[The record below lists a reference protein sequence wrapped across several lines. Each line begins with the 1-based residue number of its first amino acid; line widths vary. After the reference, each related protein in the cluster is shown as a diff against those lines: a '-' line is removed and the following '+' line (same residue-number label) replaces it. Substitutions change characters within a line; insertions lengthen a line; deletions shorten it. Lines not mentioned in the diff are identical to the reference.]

1 MKFRKLVNKMD
12 NDIAKSLYSRK
23 VIDNRE
29 LSMLDAIKL
38 LLGEENNKSLDMA
51 VGYFY
56 ISGMLLLK
64 DEFIDFMDKRNGKIR
79 ILMGNQT
86 DKQTV
91 ASLDKESTPEDIVN
105 GGMNYY
111 KHLIEQSDSDVSRIN
126 DIEFLTKV
134 KEWLDQGRIEVKVY
148 VGEANYFHAK
158 SYLFASS
165 QEAVKGTAIVGSSN
179 FSRNGL
185 QGNTELNVLSQDSY
199 YPLHEWYSNLWLSDD
214 ETAIFSP
221 ELIKL
226 VTNKL
231 PVVEKVMHFQPVKK
245 TYYDFASIY
254 AKPYTSLDS
263 ETAPWTTDL
272 YPHQQSG
279 VVAIKHKLD
288 TFGTAIL
295 ADGVGLGKT
304 RTTAGIIKFYLQTEN
319 VNKILIVADKK
330 LKNQWQEELA
340 ILGIYKES
348 YDYMSRENF
357 TRLSNSDIKQQK
369 YTLVI
374 IDEAHIGFKNSNT
387 RAYQKMMILKKANP
401 DLKGLLLTATPWNN
415 RREDVINIG
424 TLFLDIDAIP
434 NDRNYKQ
441 YLLRAGKTNKAI
453 NGIAA
458 DDTAFNQLWTDL
470 FLQRTRK
477 TYGGK
482 NVNFPNR
489 KFPTADI
496 SYEPRKNQIFSDN
509 FDTIVNLSFPYM
521 DPIKYVVDSKRE
533 DVGGKKVKL
542 MLLKRADSSWVAYK
556 KSLESIIER
565 LNLLNDNLNKIS
577 ASGNIKGNFE
587 AFLGDYYGLS
597 DYALN
602 INLNI
607 FDVDKLKEMED
618 EDQESINSR
627 RRQQIYLKKITNII
641 SKIKPKT
648 ATATVKKMQ
657 VATNRDLL
665 TLNTLLDK
673 LNKAYEKHDEKI
685 EEVSR
690 LVQKELAK
698 KHKVILVSQFVD
710 TVSYYYERL
719 YTKLNGENKQVGMGM
734 VTGGSSSGSNN
745 GNKINQI
752 SGVSKKDV
760 LDRFSPQSKNRMDLL
775 NTEEEID
782 LLVGTDTIS
791 TGQNLQDAVTIM
803 NIDLPY
809 NPMQLEQ
816 RIGRID
822 RPRKQNTDRDI
833 YIYTFPVYAAIDSQL
848 KMTERLGTKMKGV
861 IDDTEFDNVVLPEY
875 IEYLK
880 NAKKNDSQAVK
891 TMLDTT
897 LDKITYN
904 SGMTAEEHTDQ
915 YEKAN
920 KRMYDFR
927 VNGSVVAKNVE
938 LENISFSDGKSNSI
952 AVIKVTYRDANKEI
966 LSNEELI
973 INLDDKKVTTITDGE
988 NSLYN
993 EIEHDYEL
1001 HHKLTLSDAKEI
1013 VTREENILKEVVKNL
1028 VTKYNSQLG
1037 FLEKNVDK
1045 LQDKVAKG
1053 AANKLLDSAKDPKN
1067 RDKIFSILAKANIQ
1081 PNKLGL
1087 IIRYIETIS
1096 PDDEELYAI
1105 VKEINQSVDN
1115 FWFQLDSGN
1124 PKYKEVFN
1132 PDKLFNSDTL
1142 EFAEMLNEARK
1153 DLNTRQAD
1161 VKNTTFEVI
1170 LENIN
1175 LNKTQ

>member
-1 MKFRKLVNKMD
+1 MNKMG

-29 LSMLDAIKL
+29 LSMLDAIKFL
-38 LLGEENNKSLDMA
+38 LSEENTKSLDMA

-91 ASLDKESTPEDIVN
+91 TSLDKDSTQEDLVKN
-105 GGMNYY
+105 GLNYY
-111 KHLIEQSDSDVSRIN
+111 KHLVQQSDSDVSKID
-126 DIEFLTKV
+126 DIEFLTRV
-134 KEWLDQGRIEVKVY
+134 KEWLDQKRIEVKVY

-165 QEAVKGTAIVGSSN
+165 QEAVNGTAIVGSSN

-214 ETAIFSP
+214 ETAVFSP

-231 PVVEKVMHFQPVKK
+231 PIVERVMNFQPVKK
-245 TYYDFASIY
+245 TYYDFAGIY
-254 AKPYTSLDS
+254 AKPYTNLNI
-263 ETAPWTTDL
+263 ETTPWAVNL

-304 RTTAGIIKFYLQTEN
+304 RTTAGIIKLYLQIEN
-319 VNKILIVADKK
+319 VNKVLIVADKK
-330 LKNQWQEELA
+330 LKVQWQEELA
-340 ILGIYKES
+340 ILGIHNNS
-348 YDYMSRENF
+348 YDYTSREKF
-357 TRLSNSDIKQQK
+357 IRLSNSEIKKLK
-369 YTLVI
+369 YTLVV
-374 IDEAHIGFKNSNT
+374 IDEAHMGFKNNNT

-415 RREDVINIG
+415 KREDVINIG

-441 YLLRAGKTNKAI
+441 YLLLAGKTNKAVR
-453 NGIAA
+453 GIAG
-458 DDTAFNQLWTDL
+458 DDVAFNQLWADL

-482 NVNFPNR
+482 NVKFPNR
-489 KFPTADI
+489 KFPTVDI
-496 SYEPRKNQIFSDN
+496 RYEPRKDQIFSDN
-509 FDTIVNLSFPYM
+509 FDTIVDLSFPYM
-521 DPIKYVVDSKRE
+521 DPIKYVIDSKRE
-533 DVGGKKVKL
+533 DVGGKKLKL

-556 KSLESIIER
+556 KSLESIIDR
-565 LNLLNDNLNKIS
+565 LNLLNDNLNKMGI
-577 ASGNIKGNFE
+577 SGNIKGDFK

-597 DYALN
+597 DYAV
-602 INLNI
+602 NLNLAI
-607 FDVDKLKEMED
+607 FDVKKLQKIDDED
-618 EDQESINSR
+618 EDEEIANSR
-627 RRQQIYLKKITNII
+627 RRKQVYLENITDIINKISTRKAE
-641 SKIKPKT
+641 S
-648 ATATVKKMQ
+648 AVEKMK
-657 VATNRDLL
+657 VAANRDLS
-665 TLNTLLDK
+665 TLNALLAK

-690 LVQKELAK
+690 LVQEELSK
-698 KHKVILVSQFVD
+698 KHKVILVSQFID
-710 TVSYYYERL
+710 TVSYYYDEL
-719 YTKLNGENKQVGMGM
+719 YTRLNDKNNPVRMGM
-734 VTGGSSSGSNN
+734 VTGGANN
-745 GNKINQI
+745 GANSGNKINQI
-752 SGVSKKDV
+752 SGVSKKEV
-760 LDRFSPQSKNRMDLL
+760 LDRFSPQSKNRMDLF
-775 NTEEEID
+775 NTDEEINV
-782 LLVGTDTIS
+782 LVGTDAIS
-791 TGQNLQDAVTIM
+791 TGQNLQDAVTLM
-803 NIDLPY
+803 NLDLPY

-822 RPRKQNTDRDI
+822 RPRKQNDDRDI
-833 YIYTFPVYAAIDSQL
+833 YIYTFPVYTAIDSQL
-848 KMTERLGTKMKGV
+848 KMTERLGTKMKGA

-880 NAKKNDSQAVK
+880 NAKKKDLQAVE

-904 SGMTAEEHTDQ
+904 SGMNAEEHTDQ

-927 VNGSVVAKNVE
+927 TNGTVVSKSIK
-938 LENISFSDGKSNSI
+938 LENVSFSDGKSNSI
-952 AVIKVTYRDANKEI
+952 AVIKVTYRDVNDEFLSKE
-966 LSNEELI
+966 EFI
-973 INLDDKKVTTITDGE
+973 INLDDKKVTTVTDGE

-993 EIEHDYEL
+993 EITHDYEL
-1001 HHKLTLSDAKEI
+1001 NHKLLLSDAKEI
-1013 VTREENILKEVVKNL
+1013 VNKKKSILEEVVKNL
-1028 VTKYNSQLG
+1028 VDKYNNQLG
-1037 FLEKNVDK
+1037 SLEKNVDN
-1045 LQDKVAKG
+1045 LQDKIAKG
-1053 AANKLLDSAKDPKN
+1053 AANKLMDSAKDINN
-1067 RDKIFSILAKANIQ
+1067 RDKIISILNKANID
-1081 PNKLGL
+1081 PSKLGL
-1087 IIRYIETIS
+1087 IINYIETIT
-1096 PDDEELYAI
+1096 PEDEELYAI

-1124 PKYKEVFN
+1124 LKYRELFDPN
-1132 PDKLFNSDTL
+1132 KLFNSDTV
-1142 EFAEMLNEARK
+1142 EFAETLNAARK

-1161 VKNTTFEVI
+1161 IKNTTFEVI

-1175 LNKTQ
+1175 LSK